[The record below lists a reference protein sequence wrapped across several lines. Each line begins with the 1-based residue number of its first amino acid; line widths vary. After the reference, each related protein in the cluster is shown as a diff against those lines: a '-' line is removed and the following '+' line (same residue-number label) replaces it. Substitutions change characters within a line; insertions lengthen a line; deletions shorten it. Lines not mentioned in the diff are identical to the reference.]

1 MITKTVEGL
10 IIQRNEIFSVVLNY
24 MENAYKYT
32 KYKIAIKSSENG
44 VVAGEGEYLQFHED
58 RIFPQRNKKW
68 SPPQRTKMIKSTGKP
83 AEKAMTERLKPDVS
97 RAMPHAD
104 LYKKN

>member
-44 VVAGEGEYLQFHED
+44 SWQVREN
-58 RIFPQRNKKW
+58 IF
-68 SPPQRTKMIKSTGKP
+68 SFMRTGFFLRETKNGVLHR
-83 AEKAMTERLKPDVS
+83 ELK
-97 RAMPHAD
+97 
-104 LYKKN
+104 